1 MSKIKIYI
9 MSFVILFTFL
19 FRINGT
25 FYGSPFFLVGDEYS
39 LVGGTLKLLELKTIF
54 PVLHPPEK
62 FQILIYPMLIPY
74 LYLVL
79 YAPYILYE
87 FVNNSF
93 SINQFFISNLI
104 ENLHY
109 FLIISRFSSALI
121 STLTV
126 VVVYLIAKSIFKS
139 FYVAIFCS
147 LLISFD
153 WITVITSH
161 FARHWNLTTLIVW
174 TGIMLAMYVKNNEN
188 KKYYIWTGILSGLGY
203 GTSYIF
209 GSLAILPLIFAHIF
223 KYKSAINKF
232 KKLIISIL
240 IFLIFVIF
248 FTLVNPYPLERL
260 LFTNVTPINSEK
272 SFFIYFQSFLFYFK
286 ILFISN
292 PSLVVLSILG
302 LLSSLFIK
310 NSKHICLLILVS
322 ILSYIFLLSNIVAD
336 EDRYIILIIPTLAIL
351 ACYNLVLLN
360 QLKLNNK
367 IKLFLYFLVYISIL
381 PNIVFSY
388 ITNNVLNQN
397 DTRIQ
402 AIEWY
407 ENQKQFVLNETKV
420 INLMRNV
427 QFNANLNSIYEK
439 NKLTNQSL
447 NAIER
452 YKLKSK
458 NFKSL
463 NDYFCLNINEPERF
477 EITKNNRK
485 FLNYIN
491 ENNYKLIF
499 ISYFSLNEKPMFLY
513 DKNNFK
519 LIKKINPTNSKI
531 ITPNLRSRKLVNFI
545 PINFIYFN
553 SLGPTVEVYKIN

>member
-9 MSFVILFTFL
+9 MSFVILLTFL

-39 LVGGTLKLLELKTIF
+39 LVGGTLKLLELKTMF

-74 LYLVL
+74 LYLLL

-87 FVNNSF
+87 LVNNSF

-109 FLIISRFSSALI
+109 FLLISRFSSALI

-126 VVVYLIAKSIFKS
+126 VVVYLIAKLIFKS

-174 TGIMLAMYVKNNEN
+174 SGIILAMYVKKNEN
-188 KKYYIWTGILSGLGY
+188 KKYYIWTGVLSGLGY

-240 IFLIFVIF
+240 IFSIFVIF

-260 LFTNVTPINSEK
+260 LFTNVTTINSEK
-272 SFFIYFQSFLFYFK
+272 SFSIYFQSFLFYFK
-286 ILFISN
+286 ILFVSN

-322 ILSYIFLLSNIVAD
+322 IFSYIFLLSNIVEN

-388 ITNNVLNQN
+388 ITNKVLNQN

-439 NKLTNQSL
+439 YKLNNQSL

-463 NDYFCLNINEPERF
+463 NDYFCLNIDEPERI
-477 EITKNNRK
+477 EITKNDQK

-499 ISYFSLNEKPMFLY
+499 ISYFSLNDKPTFLN

-519 LIKKINPTNSKI
+519 LIKKINPTNSKMI
-531 ITPNLRSRKLVNFI
+531 IPNLR
-545 PINFIYFN
+545 
-553 SLGPTVEVYKIN
+553 

>member
-9 MSFVILFTFL
+9 MSFVILLTFL

-39 LVGGTLKLLELKTIF
+39 LVGGTLKLLELKTMF
-54 PVLHPPEK
+54 PVLYPAEK

-74 LYLVL
+74 LYLIL

-93 SINQFFISNLI
+93 LVNEFFISNLL

-109 FLIISRFSSALI
+109 FLLISRFSSAII

-139 FYVAIFCS
+139 FHIAIFCS

-174 TGIMLAMYVKNNEN
+174 TCILLIIYVNKNEN
-188 KKYYIWTGILSGLGY
+188 KKYYIWTGVLSGLGY

-209 GSLAILPLIFAHIF
+209 GSLAILPLIFAHVF
-223 KYKSAINKF
+223 KYKSTINKY
-232 KKLIISIL
+232 KKLVLSIL
-240 IFLIFVIF
+240 FFLIFVIF

-272 SFFIYFQSFLFYFK
+272 SFSIYFQSFLFYFK
-286 ILFISN
+286 ILFVSN
-292 PSLVVLSILG
+292 PFLVVLSILG
-302 LLSSLFIK
+302 LLSSLFLK
-310 NSKHICLLILVS
+310 NSKQICFFILAS
-322 ILSYIFLLSNIVAD
+322 IFSYIFLLSTIVED
-336 EDRYIILIIPTLAIL
+336 EDRYIILIIPTLAIF

-367 IKLFLYFLVYISIL
+367 IKLFLYFLAYISIL
-381 PNIVFSY
+381 PNIAFSY
-388 ITNNVLNQN
+388 FTNKVLNQD

-407 ENQKQFVLNETKV
+407 ENQKKFVKSETKI

-427 QFNANLNSIYEK
+427 QFNANLSSIFEK
-439 NKLTNQSL
+439 NKLDNQSL

-458 NFKSL
+458 YLKSL
-463 NDYFCLNINEPERF
+463 NDYFCLNLDEPERIK
-477 EITKNNRK
+477 ITKNNQK

-499 ISYFSLNEKPMFLY
+499 ISYFSLNEKPAFVN

-519 LIKKINPTNSKI
+519 LIKKINPTNNKI
-531 ITPNLRSRKLVNFI
+531 ITPNLRSKKLVNFI
-545 PINFIYFN
+545 PINFMYFD
-553 SLGPTVEVYKIN
+553 SLGPTVEVYEIN

>member
-109 FLIISRFSSALI
+109 FLLISRFSSALI

-248 FTLVNPYPLERL
+248 L
-260 LFTNVTPINSEK
+260 
-272 SFFIYFQSFLFYFK
+272 
-286 ILFISN
+286 
-292 PSLVVLSILG
+292 
-302 LLSSLFIK
+302 
-310 NSKHICLLILVS
+310 H
-322 ILSYIFLLSNIVAD
+322 
-336 EDRYIILIIPTLAIL
+336 
-351 ACYNLVLLN
+351 
-360 QLKLNNK
+360 
-367 IKLFLYFLVYISIL
+367 
-381 PNIVFSY
+381 
-388 ITNNVLNQN
+388 
-397 DTRIQ
+397 
-402 AIEWY
+402 
-407 ENQKQFVLNETKV
+407 
-420 INLMRNV
+420 
-427 QFNANLNSIYEK
+427 
-439 NKLTNQSL
+439 
-447 NAIER
+447 
-452 YKLKSK
+452 
-458 NFKSL
+458 
-463 NDYFCLNINEPERF
+463 
-477 EITKNNRK
+477 
-485 FLNYIN
+485 
-491 ENNYKLIF
+491 
-499 ISYFSLNEKPMFLY
+499 
-513 DKNNFK
+513 
-519 LIKKINPTNSKI
+519 
-531 ITPNLRSRKLVNFI
+531 
-545 PINFIYFN
+545 
-553 SLGPTVEVYKIN
+553 